1 MLNHDVFIINNLNRV
16 SNIRGREPAMFI
28 LGTRRCRAR
37 RLLPRLS
44 PPNLL
49 LIMLLHVVATA
60 VLLTGS
66 AEPPPLE
73 ERVRRLVES
82 VGPGTK
88 GAGDSLVEAAA
99 MSRARRVLA
108 SLPRGELLEVLEN
121 LGYGDINLGPYE
133 RPIKEDDAR
142 AGGEKEGGEEEEEEE
157 EEMTRPFSNNGDGVV
172 RIHERHDGR
181 FRQTEVAHHMTV
193 PAGTPLPGVFIEE
206 DSSVVARHHVR
217 AGTGASAFAGTT
229 SEPVSCACDEF
240 DCTCRKQCFCKTQSE
255 PFPTSQP
262 KACPVCKNCD
272 GTPVPKSDGDDDDM
286 GSGGIPDK
294 PNPPPHE
301 FKCSCAFDGGGGS
314 KMGSKN
320 AMDCDC
326 KVSDCSCVRKCK
338 CRAPGS

>member
-1 MLNHDVFIINNLNRV
+1 
-16 SNIRGREPAMFI
+16 MFI

-142 AGGEKEGGEEEEEEE
+142 AGGEKDGGEEEEEEE
-157 EEMTRPFSNNGDGVV
+157 ER
-172 RIHERHDGR
+172 
-181 FRQTEVAHHMTV
+181 
-193 PAGTPLPGVFIEE
+193 
-206 DSSVVARHHVR
+206 
-217 AGTGASAFAGTT
+217 
-229 SEPVSCACDEF
+229 
-240 DCTCRKQCFCKTQSE
+240 
-255 PFPTSQP
+255 
-262 KACPVCKNCD
+262 
-272 GTPVPKSDGDDDDM
+272 
-286 GSGGIPDK
+286 
-294 PNPPPHE
+294 
-301 FKCSCAFDGGGGS
+301 
-314 KMGSKN
+314 
-320 AMDCDC
+320 
-326 KVSDCSCVRKCK
+326 
-338 CRAPGS
+338 